1 MTPLV
6 AAYVLSALVGLGI
19 IFVGGRFLVAP
30 SVGATGYGVAPGK
43 GAYLSAKRRA
53 GHRLWLLCVR
63 SHRQRRTPR
72 ARLDYRRCDI
82 DSRRRRGDSPAQ
94 PWLWTDRVRRARR
107 HRCGHV
113 GGRHVVPSFQLIL
126 SRANPFRFAGADARR
141 TSDSRAALR
150 GLDDVASCAYAM
162 TFRKALDRG
171 RENRRF
177 FSAAAR
183 IWLTA
188 TAPDSRRNTSRCGR
202 QAYLS
207 EALRR

>member
-6 AAYVLSALVGLGI
+6 GAYVLSALVGLGI

-30 SVGATGYGVAPGK
+30 SVGATGHGVAPGK
-43 GAYLSAKRRA
+43 VAYLSAK
-53 GHRLWLLCVR
+53 GVR
-63 SHRQRRTPR
+63 DIVSGLFVFVLIGNGAPHVLGWIMGVATLIPAADAVIRPPDH
-72 ARLDYRRCDI
+72 APGPAPYRK
-82 DSRRRRGDSPAQ
+82 P
-94 PWLWTDRVRRARR
+94 
-107 HRCGHV
+107 CGHV

-183 IWLTA
+183 VWLTA
-188 TAPDSRRNTSRCGR
+188 TAP
-202 QAYLS
+202 
-207 EALRR
+207 